1 MTEKQLVADCLA
13 AAKAMNA
20 YVEVAGQRDAR
31 GSGSTIGLPDA
42 FLYCA
47 GKCLPVEFKT
57 PKGRLSP
64 GQTLAQHKRADQH
77 VHTFIVRTVAEFC
90 DLINGAR
97 RFA

>member
-1 MTEKQLVADCLA
+1 MSEKQLVSDCQQTA
-13 AAKAMNA
+13 RAMNA
-20 YVEVAGQRDAR
+20 YLEVAGQRDAR

-47 GKCLPVEFKT
+47 GKCLPVEFKAQ
-57 PKGRLSP
+57 KGRLSP
-64 GQTLAQHKRADQH
+64 GQTLAQHRRADQH
-77 VHTFIVRTVAEFC
+77 VHTFIVRTVAEFV